1 MRILLINEECGT
13 GSTGRICTDIAEAL
27 EKKGHEVKIAY
38 GRNDNIVP
46 EQFKRFAIKIGNNME
61 LKLHGVKARLL
72 DGAGFGSTV
81 STRKFIKWV
90 KEYDPDIIHLHNLHG
105 YYINVA
111 ILFEY
116 LKKCEK
122 KIFWTLHDVW
132 AFTGHSAYCDAVQC
146 EKWKSGCGR
155 CPQLLVYPKAYID
168 RSMQNWC
175 KKRALFT
182 GVKGM
187 EIITPSKWLK
197 NLVSQSFLKAYP
209 VKVIHNGIDTEKFC
223 VLKNNC
229 KEKHNLID
237 KKIILSV
244 ATVWNDL
251 KGYTDFIK
259 LAECLDEEY
268 LIVLVGGREQVKKV
282 IVPTNMRVIDRTQNI
297 QELVE
302 LYNAADVYL
311 NLTYCDTYPTVNLE
325 AVACGTPVI
334 SYKVGGSTESTLDFG
349 GIIVKRGD
357 LKGVVEALKVS
368 GELKV
373 KIADVNKL
381 DKSYAIS
388 EYMKLYQKVELA

>member
-1 MRILLINEECGT
+1 
-13 GSTGRICTDIAEAL
+13 
-27 EKKGHEVKIAY
+27 
-38 GRNDNIVP
+38 
-46 EQFKRFAIKIGNNME
+46 
-61 LKLHGVKARLL
+61 
-72 DGAGFGSTV
+72 
-81 STRKFIKWV
+81 
-90 KEYDPDIIHLHNLHG
+90 
-105 YYINVA
+105 
-111 ILFEY
+111 
-116 LKKCEK
+116 
-122 KIFWTLHDVW
+122 
-132 AFTGHSAYCDAVQC
+132 
-146 EKWKSGCGR
+146 
-155 CPQLLVYPKAYID
+155 
-168 RSMQNWC
+168 MQNWC